1 MSPLEFNKL
10 SFADQIN
17 FIFDNKDVKRI
28 SMRYFNNQKILLY
41 DCGLF
46 FVEFYVLQKEKK
58 ILGFW
63 AIELDDNAV
72 NAHIDYMNKSE
83 H

>member
-1 MSPLEFNKL
+1 MTIIEFNNL
-10 SFADQIN
+10 SFVDQIN

-28 SMRYFNNQKILLY
+28 SIRYSDNQKILLY

-58 ILGFW
+58 MLGFR

-72 NAHIDYMNKSE
+72 NDHIDYMKK
-83 H
+83 

>member
-1 MSPLEFNKL
+1 MSPLEFNNL
-10 SFADQIN
+10 SFADQAN
-17 FIFDNKDVKRI
+17 FIFDNKDVKHI
-28 SMRYFNNQKILLY
+28 STRYCDNKKILLY

-58 ILGFW
+58 MLGFR

-72 NAHIDYMNKSE
+72 NAHIDYMKKSE